1 MSPRRSAVE
10 AKLTYTTIVTRAT
23 EIASEEGLEGVTI
36 GRLAADLRMS
46 KSGVLGHFGAKES
59 LQLAALR
66 HALRMFE
73 RQVVDRAGHE
83 RAGLP
88 RLLALCEAWIEFLA
102 TVDLP
107 GGCVLTAAST
117 EFDGRPGPVRDA
129 VAEAWAG
136 WRQTLGAEVTRAV
149 ADGDLP
155 GSEVEQV
162 VFELVAIGPAV
173 NQALQLH
180 GDRAAVR
187 HARRAVRRVLGLTE

>member
-1 MSPRRSAVE
+1 MA
-10 AKLTYTTIVTRAT
+10 RAT

-73 RQVVDRAGHE
+73 QQVVERAGRE
-83 RAGLP
+83 QPGLP
-88 RLLALCEAWIEFLA
+88 RLLALCEAWIDFLA

-117 EFDGRPGPVRDA
+117 EFDGKPGQVHDV

-136 WRQTLGAEVTRAV
+136 WRETLGAEVARAV
-149 ADGDLP
+149 TDGDLP
-155 GSEVEQV
+155 ELEVEQV

-180 GDRAAVR
+180 GDRDAVR
-187 HARRAVRRVLGLTE
+187 HAHRAVRRTLGLSS